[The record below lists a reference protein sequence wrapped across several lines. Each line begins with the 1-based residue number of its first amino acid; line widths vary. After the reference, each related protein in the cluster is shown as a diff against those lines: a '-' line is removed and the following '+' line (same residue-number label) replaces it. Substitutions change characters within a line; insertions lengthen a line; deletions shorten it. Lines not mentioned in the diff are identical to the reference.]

1 VGIERLRKGDD
12 TPWRVA
18 FLTATPGQSAQRPFG
33 LSDDDR
39 DHPLL
44 SQRLKASKPARLV
57 EIPGKQGTER
67 EIGRVEAITQ
77 EVSLGLDALKKSGI
91 PTPAIGVVVNRV
103 ARARSVFERLRRELS
118 DANVILIIGPARPIE
133 REHKAVQQLSPLRP
147 GVDRA
152 MQQPLIVVA
161 TRTIEAGVDID
172 LDGLV
177 TEAAALDALRQRFGR
192 VNRAGRSISP
202 ISTITVH
209 KADIGAKANDPVYGD
224 RIVKTW
230 AALLTAAGPTKGTID
245 FGIDAFPHHLIT
257 GADNLA
263 SPKPNAPVLL
273 PAYADLWSH
282 TSPVP
287 NADPEIAL
295 FLHGPD
301 RSPASIQIV
310 WRADIAEV
318 DLALANRER
327 LIELCKLVPP
337 RAAEAIEVPIWA
349 ARAWLGRRHEALAYL
364 SDATEV
370 APELDDRQ
378 QTRRVFRYAGADD
391 PRTGSV
397 NAGELRPGDLI
408 IVPADYG
415 GCDEWG
421 WSPEN
426 DEPVYDVAEAAS
438 WAYRA
443 AWLCA

>member
-1 VGIERLRKGDD
+1 
-12 TPWRVA
+12 
-18 FLTATPGQSAQRPFG
+18 
-33 LSDDDR
+33 
-39 DHPLL
+39 
-44 SQRLKASKPARLV
+44 
-57 EIPGKQGTER
+57 
-67 EIGRVEAITQ
+67 
-77 EVSLGLDALKKSGI
+77 
-91 PTPAIGVVVNRV
+91 
-103 ARARSVFERLRRELS
+103 
-118 DANVILIIGPARPIE
+118 VILIIGPARPIE
-133 REHKAVQQLSPLRP
+133 REHKAVQQLSPIRP

-152 MQQPLIVVA
+152 MQEPLIVVA
-161 TRTIEAGVDID
+161 TQTIEAGVDID

-202 ISTITVH
+202 ISAITVH

-230 AALLTAAGPTKGTID
+230 AALLASAGPTNGTIN
-245 FGIDAFPHHLIT
+245 FGIDAFPQPLIT

-263 SPKPNAPVLL
+263 SPKPDAPVLL

-310 WRADIAEV
+310 WRADIAEA
-318 DLALANRER
+318 DLVPANRER
-327 LIELCKLVPP
+327 LIELFKLVPP
-337 RAAEAIEVPIWA
+337 RAAEAIELPLWT
-349 ARAWLGRRHEALAYL
+349 ARAWLGRRQEALAYL
-364 SDATEV
+364 SDATEF

-421 WSPEN
+421 WSPET

-438 WAYRA
+438 WAYRGRRLAVRVKPELIRQEFMRDGDNDPLPDLGRIRENLSSILA
-443 AWLCA
+443 ANREENAGSLLNAVLGLEPIPQRLRELLQSLGSYKRRLERSFDVYGYDDEEHRRESFSSRRLA